1 MFGAVRSQQ
10 AKAIGL
16 TLLIVMLA
24 QTAYSNGMLGWSYPE
39 RFNDQ
44 GTSMGSNAC
53 NTATLGSNDPIHV
66 DRINGS
72 DVWAGTAA
80 CPKASIASAVGNAS
94 AGDEIIVH
102 AGIYHENITID
113 NKDNLLLERLPVNV
127 LLWMEQGVFP
137 MIST

>member
-1 MFGAVRSQQ
+1 MFGALRSQQ

-80 CPKASIASAVGNAS
+80 CPKASIVSAVGNAS
-94 AGDEIIVH
+94 AGDEIIVMP
-102 AGIYHENITID
+102 AYITKISPSTTRTTCSF
-113 NKDNLLLERLPVNV
+113 ERLLVNV
-127 LLWMEQGVFP
+127 LLWMEQGVFL